1 MDYVSVLMMDIVLV
15 LIIWLNYIIVLSTMS
30 KNKNWLKDNFT
41 NYTIGYLVVV
51 LIVFILHY
59 FYETF
64 A

>member
-51 LIVFILHY
+51 LIVFVLHY

>member
-15 LIIWLNYIIVLSTMS
+15 LIIWLNYIIVISTMS
-30 KNKNWLKDNFT
+30 KNKNWLKDNFN

-51 LIVFILHY
+51 LIVFVLHY

>member
-41 NYTIGYLVVV
+41 NYTIGYLSVV
-51 LIVFILHY
+51 LIVFVSQY